1 MGLVGGS
8 DVDYPEPEKSWW
20 ERKKQRV
27 KERTV
32 SLAIMIPEV
41 ALYAWIVLGVLNLS
55 LFTLLI
61 AYFGGFLVS
70 LYSFSFLFKKD
81 NPLPS
86 WLKSLALKL
95 DMMDWF
101 IFEFQVFTTRI
112 LLVAFIISCVAAL
125 TFVGVG
131 EKLAVVTSLAL
142 IALSLPTYL
151 VYYVMSQDD
160 EEEY

>member
-1 MGLVGGS
+1 MGLVGDS
-8 DVDYPEPEKSWW
+8 NFEYPEPEKSWW
-20 ERKKQRV
+20 NRQKQDF
-27 KERTV
+27 KEGV
-32 SLAIMIPEV
+32 VQLSIMIPEV
-41 ALYAWIVLGVLNLS
+41 ALYASVIWILGLG
-55 LFTLLI
+55 LFTFFV
-61 AYFGGFLVS
+61 AYFSGFLVS
-70 LYSFSFLFKKD
+70 LYSFSFLFEKD

-101 IFEFQVFTTRI
+101 IFEFQAFTTRI
-112 LLVAFIISCVAAL
+112 LLVAFIVSCVSAL
-125 TFVGVG
+125 VFVGVG
-131 EKLAVVTSLAL
+131 EKLAVISSLAL